1 MLAIIEDTRQKA
13 EKHVNKH
20 QYWDSADVKY
30 IRCALPFGD
39 YAPVPKV
46 VVDTKQDVYEIC
58 INLCAGTVSERMRFI
73 NEIKK
78 TNNHGSCIIFLIEDR
93 RFKTISDLYGKQI
106 NCHNGRT
113 IPGDQLATAMHTM
126 SGRYGCEFMF
136 CDPRESGQKIIELL
150 ESKNGE

>member
-1 MLAIIEDTRQKA
+1 MVWITEDTRQKA
-13 EKHVNKH
+13 DKHKGKH
-20 QYWDSADVKY
+20 KYWDGIGVTY

-46 VVDTKQDVYEIC
+46 AVDTKQDIYEIG
-58 INLCAGTVSERMRFI
+58 INMCGNGKEKHRFAA
-73 NEIKK
+73 ECKK
-78 TNNHGSCIIFLIEDR
+78 AKDCGCKLIFLIEDKN
-93 RFKTISDLYGKQI
+93 FTNINDLYGKQI
-106 NCHNGRT
+106 HLHNGMT

-136 CDPRESGQKIIELL
+136 CDPRESGKRIIELL

>member
-13 EKHVNKH
+13 DKHEAKH
-20 QYWDSADVKY
+20 QFWAEVGVGY
-30 IRCALPFGD
+30 IRSALAFGD

-46 VVDTKQDVYEIC
+46 AVDTKQDIYEIGMNMC
-58 INLCAGTVSERMRFI
+58 GNSKEKHRFAA
-73 NEIKK
+73 ECKK
-78 TNNHGSCIIFLIEDR
+78 AKDCGCKLIFLIEDKN
-93 RFKTISDLYGKQI
+93 FTEINDLYGKQI
-106 NCHNGRT
+106 HLHNGMT

-136 CDPRESGQKIIELL
+136 CDPRESGKRIIELL